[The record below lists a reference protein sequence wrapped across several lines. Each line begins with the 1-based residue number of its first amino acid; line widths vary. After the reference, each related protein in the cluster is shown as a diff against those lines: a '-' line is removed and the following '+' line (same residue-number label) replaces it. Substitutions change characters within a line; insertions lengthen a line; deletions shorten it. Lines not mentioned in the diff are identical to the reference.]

1 MWASLEG
8 NLRIVQTLIA
18 QGADVGA
25 KSNVR
30 NQIMF
35 TVIITVVTMMM
46 VMTMVIVMMMMMMM
60 MIERLHV

>member
-1 MWASLEG
+1 MESQLFCGPVWRVIS
-8 NLRIVQTLIA
+8 

-30 NQIMF
+30 NQIML

-46 VMTMVIVMMMMMMM
+46 VMTMVVVMMMMMMMM